1 MARKLPALGIVG
13 TVQNA
18 IAVMTKKKM
27 ATTMNDARQL
37 EYLVATPEDMLPS
50 TKPRGLPQPS
60 APVTMFLLR
69 PGGYVVKSIPTAGGA
84 MAAVP
89 RPRKPSRTFKAM
101 PFGAKE
107 VTRAKRLRKARP
119 ASS

>member
-1 MARKLPALGIVG
+1 MVG

-18 IAVMTKKKM
+18 MAVMAKKKM

-37 EYLVATPEDMLPS
+37 EYFVATPEEILPS
-50 TKPRGLPQPS
+50 TKPTGLPQPN
-60 APVTMFLLR
+60 APITLFLRR
-69 PGGYVVKSIPTAGGA
+69 PGGYVVKRIPIAGGE

-89 RPRKPSRTFKAM
+89 SPRNPSRTFKAM

-107 VTRAKRLRKARP
+107 VMRAKRLRKAKP
-119 ASS
+119 ARS